1 MPLFHDVH
9 DGLILPPEAIVQIK
23 AGAEAREH
31 DQFGVRQ
38 EALYYNAD
46 GHVVC
51 ILDAPD
57 EQAVR
62 DHHHALGV
70 SCGDVH
76 SVTSIM

>member
-9 DGLILPPEAIVQIK
+9 DDLVLPEEAVVQIK
-23 AGAEAREH
+23 AGADAGER
-31 DQFGVRQ
+31 DQFGVHQ
-38 EALYYNAD
+38 HALYHD
-46 GHVVC
+46 GKGHVVC

-76 SVTSIM
+76 PVTSM